1 MKEIRTAALVLV
13 VSSVLLGV
21 VYPLLVTGIAQLAF
35 PHRAS
40 GSLLEVDGRV
50 VGSELIGQSFTSA
63 RYIHG
68 RPSAAGYD
76 ALASGA
82 SNLGP
87 TNPALLDAVG
97 ERVRG
102 FRAENGL
109 PPASLVP
116 ADAVLASGS
125 GLDPDLGVEAALL
138 QAVRVASARGLDVA
152 TVRGLLERMA
162 RGPFLGA
169 FGERRVNVLLV
180 NLALDALSSRGG

>member
-63 RYIHG
+63 SYIHG
-68 RPSAAGYD
+68 RPSAGGYD

-138 QAVRVASARGLDVA
+138 QAERVASARGLDVA